1 MKSATKAIRI
11 RARARGERWKPR
23 FLKCLRRTG
32 NASASAEYAA
42 IHPGTAHRHRQRDP
56 KFAAQWK
63 EALAEA
69 IDKMELVARSRA
81 MNGVDEPV
89 YMRDRDGKPILV
101 GHVKKYSDYLLG
113 LLLKAY
119 LPEKYGRD
127 RKVQIALNGPPKSK
141 AKKEFDY
148 QGFAALV
155 KKTFGEAQA
164 VERGDCVTEQPQPV
178 TPSAEKLVAAPVLNS
193 EPQKSTA
200 RPHPDSQP
208 NPQPD
213 PPFGTVEY
221 YRKLGVTV
229 CGSDEQ
235 LNARS
240 HRAAGYCGSI

>member
-42 IHPGTAHRHRQRDP
+42 IYPGTAHRHRQRDP

-119 LPEKYGRD
+119 LPGKYGN
-127 RKVQIALNGPPKSK
+127 KVQAQIAVSARPQSK
-141 AKKEFDY
+141 ADKFD
-148 QGFAALV
+148 FAAFNELLR
-155 KKTFGEAQA
+155 KTYGGEDQK
-164 VERGDCVTEQPQPV
+164 VEQPEPV
-178 TPSAEKLVAAPVLNS
+178 KPSAEKMNPQT
-193 EPQKSTA
+193 EPQ
-200 RPHPDSQP
+200 PEPE
-208 NPQPD
+208 
-213 PPFGTVEY
+213 PPFGSVEY
-221 YRKLGVTV
+221 YRKQGL
-229 CGSDEQ
+229 
-235 LNARS
+235 AW
-240 HRAAGYCGSI
+240 